1 MLASTKQIIIYGAF
15 GLLLGAKIV
24 EVLLAGGAGQLDW
37 WLLIIGLAAAIIH
50 YLPERKNAVS
60 QPPKEPYSTN
70 RAIDNDALVLR
81 DPTDVERNDHPSNY
95 AEGIERRVA
104 RR

>member
-24 EVLLAGGAGQLDW
+24 EVLLAGGAGLLDW

-50 YLPERKNAVS
+50 YLPEQKDVANQSPRE
-60 QPPKEPYSTN
+60 QRYYEQEPEQ
-70 RAIDNDALVLR
+70 DALVLR
-81 DPTDVERNDHPSNY
+81 DPTDAERSDY
-95 AEGIERRVA
+95 APRNPERLEQRVA